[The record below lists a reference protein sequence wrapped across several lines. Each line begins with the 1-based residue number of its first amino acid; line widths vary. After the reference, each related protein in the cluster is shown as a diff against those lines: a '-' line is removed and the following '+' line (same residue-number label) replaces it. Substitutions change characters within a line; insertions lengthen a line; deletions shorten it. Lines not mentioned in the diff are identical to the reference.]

1 MNSQTEAA
9 IRVQVLRL
17 RGELTVQDALR
28 IKTLLGEYLKEGFA
42 HVLINF
48 EQVSHVQLAAVA
60 ILAERSQLLRAC
72 GGDLKLVG
80 LSPYLVH
87 MWDLAGFS
95 HRFDFCR
102 NEEEATARFSRV
114 MAAA

>member
-48 EQVSHVQLAAVA
+48 
-60 ILAERSQLLRAC
+60 
-72 GGDLKLVG
+72 
-80 LSPYLVH
+80 
-87 MWDLAGFS
+87 
-95 HRFDFCR
+95 
-102 NEEEATARFSRV
+102 
-114 MAAA
+114 

>member
-1 MNSQTEAA
+1 MTPHNEPT

-28 IKTLLGEYLKEGFA
+28 IKTLIAEYLKEGFA
-42 HVLINF
+42 HVLINL
-48 EQVSHVQLAAVA
+48 EQVNHVQLASVA

-80 LSPYLVH
+80 LSAYLTHV
-87 MWDLAGFS
+87 WDLAGYS

-102 NEEEATARFSRV
+102 TEEEATARFSHV